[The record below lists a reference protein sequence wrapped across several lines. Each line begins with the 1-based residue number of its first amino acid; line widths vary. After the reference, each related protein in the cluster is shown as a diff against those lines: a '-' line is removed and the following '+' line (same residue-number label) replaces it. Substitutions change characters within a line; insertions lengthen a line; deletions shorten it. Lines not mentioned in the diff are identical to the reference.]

1 MLYYFCIKLKGKL
14 FLKAI
19 SNAIDRF
26 CQKHRGF
33 GIPRLMLYIVV
44 ISAGVLVALMASGGG
59 FFTLMAFDPY
69 LILRGQVWRLVTWIF
84 SPVNTNIIWA
94 AIALY
99 FYYFV
104 GSTLER
110 EWGAGKFTIFYVSGI
125 LLNAI
130 YGFVMWFV
138 FRMPVGL
145 SPTFLNFSMLFAFA
159 TLFPDF
165 TIRLFLII
173 PIKVKW
179 LALFNAVFFI
189 VSIIQGISTGSLFF
203 ALLPVVAVLNYLL
216 MCGHELMSYFR
227 PLKMRSS
234 PQVINYKKAAKQV
247 KRDLADKPYRHK
259 CAVCGRTDTEY
270 PDLEFRYC
278 SRCNGYHCFC
288 IDHINNHIH
297 FE

>member
-1 MLYYFCIKLKGKL
+1 M
-14 FLKAI
+14 KAI
-19 SNAIDRF
+19 SRAIDRF

-33 GIPRLMLYIVV
+33 GIQRLMLYIVV
-44 ISAGVLVALMASGGG
+44 ISAGVLVARIAVGDE
-59 FFTLMAFDPY
+59 FFNLLRFDPY
-69 LILRGQVWRLVTWIF
+69 EILRGQVWRLFTWIF
-84 SPVNTNIIWA
+84 QSINSGPLWA
-94 AIALY
+94 AVALY

-104 GSTLER
+104 GSTLES
-110 EWGAGKFTIFYVSGI
+110 EWGTGKFTIYYVCGI

-138 FRMPVGL
+138 FRMPLDL
-145 SPTFLNFSMLFAFA
+145 SPVFLNFSMLFAFA

-165 TIRLFLII
+165 SIRLFFII
-173 PIKVKW
+173 PLKVKW
-179 LALFNAVFFI
+179 LALFNAVFFV
-189 VSIIQGISTGSLFF
+189 VSIVQGIWEGNLFY
-203 ALLPVVAVLNYLL
+203 ALLPVVAVLNYFL
-216 MCGHELMSYFR
+216 MCGNELLSYIR
-227 PLKMRSS
+227 PLKVRTS
-234 PQVINYKKAAKQV
+234 PQVVNFKKAAKQV

>member
-1 MLYYFCIKLKGKL
+1 M
-14 FLKAI
+14 KAI
-19 SNAIDRF
+19 SRAIDRF

-33 GIPRLMLYIVV
+33 GIQRLMLYIVV
-44 ISAGVLVALMASGGG
+44 ISAGVLVALMASGGE
-59 FFTLMAFDPY
+59 FFRFLYFDPV
-69 LILRGQVWRLVTWIF
+69 LILRGEVWRLITWIF
-84 SPVNTNIIWA
+84 SPVNSNPLWA
-94 AIALY
+94 AVALY

-110 EWGAGKFTIFYVSGI
+110 EWGAGKFTIFYAFGI

-130 YGFVMWFV
+130 YGFIMWFV
-138 FRMPVGL
+138 VRTPVAL
-145 SPTFLNFSMLFAFA
+145 TPTFLNFSMLFAFA

-165 TIRLFLII
+165 SIRLFFII
-173 PIKVKW
+173 PLKVKW
-179 LALFNAVFFI
+179 LALFNAVFFA
-189 VSIIQGISTGSLFF
+189 VSIIQGIWTGDYFQ
-203 ALLPVVAVLNYLL
+203 ALLPVVAILNYIL
-216 MCGHELMSYFR
+216 MCGYELLSYIR
-227 PLKMRSS
+227 PLKVRTS
-234 PQVINYKKAAKQV
+234 PQVVNFKKAAKQV

-259 CAVCGRTDTEY
+259 CAVCGRTDAEY

>member
-1 MLYYFCIKLKGKL
+1 M
-14 FLKAI
+14 KAL
-19 SNAIDRF
+19 SRAIDRF

-33 GIPRLMLYIVV
+33 GIPRLMLFIVLV
-44 ISAGVLVALMASGGG
+44 SAGVFIIGGNG
-59 FFTLMAFDPY
+59 LFNFLAFHPDF
-69 LILRGQVWRLVTWIF
+69 IFRGQVWRLITWIF
-84 SPVNTNIIWA
+84 LPLTGNFFFV

-110 EWGAGKFTIFYVSGI
+110 EWGAAKFTIYYIFGV
-125 LLNAI
+125 LLNII
-130 YGFVMWFV
+130 YGFVMWFA
-138 FRMPVGL
+138 VGEFVYIVPNYLNL
-145 SPTFLNFSMLFAFA
+145 SMFFAFA
-159 TLFPDF
+159 TLFPDV
-165 TIRLFLII
+165 TVRLFFIL

-179 LALFNAVFFI
+179 LALFNAAYFIYAIVTGILAGQVF
-189 VSIIQGISTGSLFF
+189 S
-203 ALLPVVAVLNYLL
+203 ALLPVVALLNYFIICGDELL
-216 MCGHELMSYFR
+216 ANLR
-227 PLKMRSS
+227 PLKIRTS
-234 PQVINYKKAAKQV
+234 PQMVNFKKAAKQA

-259 CAVCGRTDTEY
+259 CAVCGKTDTEY